1 MLREGLQAK
10 KHSLKPAV
18 TIVTLQDGSK
28 WEEEH
33 QGARQRCLTVD
44 SPQQDR
50 EPFFVEG
57 KEDPIPYKVRHR
69 LFVGSQDAAITSRGR
84 RLCLAEGVKFV
95 LNLLDNSAPFPEV
108 RVDCRM
114 VYRLR

>member
-57 KEDPIPYKVRHR
+57 KEDPIPYKVG
-69 LFVGSQDAAITSRGR
+69 L
-84 RLCLAEGVKFV
+84 
-95 LNLLDNSAPFPEV
+95 LNLSREV
-108 RVDCRM
+108 WLPKTLYLFC
-114 VYRLR
+114 LTC